1 MLGIKFL
8 FKFSFL
14 VRLTEPNPRDRI
26 SLKFQYFQKN
36 IHKKFLLKSR
46 ILSKKEKKKK
56 PHRKYH
62 SREQIRNVS
71 DVSVSRGHSVSTGS
85 VSLIFL
91 KSLRKISINSF

>member
-14 VRLTEPNPRDRI
+14 VRITEPNPRDRI

-46 ILSKKEKKKK
+46 ILSKKEKKK
-56 PHRKYH
+56 PHRKY

-71 DVSVSRGHSVSTGS
+71 DVSVSSGHSISIGS
-85 VSLIFL
+85 VSLIF
-91 KSLRKISINSF
+91 